1 MIIDSVIEHNISTAK
16 YNPLAS
22 GSYIRLLKELD
33 HPRKALINIQKI
45 DNNES
50 FIWSIVKYLNPANY
64 CSVKITK
71 PNKDFAQ
78 KVEFKDIK
86 FLVKTRNIYKIKDCH
101 WH

>member
-1 MIIDSVIEHNISTAK
+1 M
-16 YNPLAS
+16 
-22 GSYIRLLKELD
+22 
-33 HPRKALINIQKI
+33 INIQKI

-86 FLVKTRNIYKIKDCH
+86 FLVKKLETFTKSKIAIGISILDYESKERHVIYVSKNVMKKNMLS
-101 WH
+101 